1 MCSRLVLPG
10 LASITR
16 LIFGSKQNQIILQLF
31 EIESSSSVASW
42 NKVTGINNQITFLK
56 NLKRTLSCFWVVS
69 TFFLNFL
76 AVYS

>member
-1 MCSRLVLPG
+1 MRSRLVLPG
-10 LASITR
+10 LSFITR
-16 LIFGSKQNQIILQLF
+16 LITGSKQTQTNLQLF
-31 EIESSSSVASW
+31 ETKSSSSVACW

-69 TFFLNFL
+69 NFFLNFL